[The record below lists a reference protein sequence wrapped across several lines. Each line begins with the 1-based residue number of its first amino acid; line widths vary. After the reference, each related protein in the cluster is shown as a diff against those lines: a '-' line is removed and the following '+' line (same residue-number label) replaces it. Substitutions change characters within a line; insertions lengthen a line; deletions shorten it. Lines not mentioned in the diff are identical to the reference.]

1 MSASAGT
8 KESELVMAV
17 MLYAIRCLSENDQHA
32 LRNMNFGPE
41 EVAALRG
48 LNLADLYRAGSLQA
62 HCLDIRLNR
71 DVYWPMLAH
80 LRRERESEELQRDLI
95 QADAPLEM
103 MRSLFGL
110 GSREYTR
117 LRRML
122 TVEPAVGRPPE
133 PDEETAHRLWRA
145 LATQMQTDKDN
156 GTDPGVYLA
165 VHHETGA
172 SLRAVWNLAQ
182 RMVEY
187 GDVYAPAQR
196 PSSSSKLSSAVG
208 GGQQTSTLTARRHD
222 AR

>member
-1 MSASAGT
+1 MSAPAGT

-32 LRNMNFGPE
+32 LRDMNFGPE
-41 EVAALRG
+41 EVAALRE

-80 LRRERESEELQRDLI
+80 LRRERESEELQRDLV

-103 MRSLFGL
+103 MRSLFGV
-110 GSREYTR
+110 GSREYTQ

-122 TVEPAVGRPPE
+122 AVEPGVGRPPE
-133 PDEETAHRLWRA
+133 PDDETAHRLWHA
-145 LATQMQTDKDN
+145 LSARLNPDSGDAI
-156 GTDPGVYLA
+156 DPSAYLA

-172 SLRAVWNLAQ
+172 SLRAIWNLAQ
-182 RMVEY
+182 RIREY
-187 GDVYAPAQR
+187 GDVYAPSEQSAG
-196 PSSSSKLSSAVG
+196 PSKPLRATSS
-208 GGQQTSTLTARRHD
+208 GQSGPASG
-222 AR
+222 

>member
-41 EVAALRG
+41 EVAALRA

-182 RMVEY
+182 RMLEY
-187 GDVYAPAQR
+187 GDIYAPAQR
-196 PSSSSKLSSAVG
+196 PSSSGKLSSAVG